1 MINQSTI
8 DTLKQMRFSA
18 MAKEL
23 ESQLSDPDTY
33 SSLGFEERIA
43 LLVDAE
49 WNRRQANK
57 LAKCI
62 RDAGFS
68 APNACMEEIGS
79 GKTYIACALGNAAC
93 RKFKKVR
100 YVRLPELL
108 EELNVAKGTGE
119 FRKTI
124 ASYLKVDLLI
134 LDEWLIRPLVQQESY
149 NLLEVVEARIKSQKG
164 SMIFCSQYHTDE
176 WYGRLDPASAEGSP
190 ISEAIMDRI
199 IHNAYDVFIDG
210 HVSMRKRHG
219 IQTSGEDGDGK

>member
-68 APNACMEEIGS
+68 APNACEYYGAAEPPVRCGESHLS
-79 GKTYIACALGNAAC
+79 GLTEPPID
-93 RKFKKVR
+93 
-100 YVRLPELL
+100 
-108 EELNVAKGTGE
+108 
-119 FRKTI
+119 
-124 ASYLKVDLLI
+124 SY
-134 LDEWLIRPLVQQESY
+134 
-149 NLLEVVEARIKSQKG
+149 
-164 SMIFCSQYHTDE
+164 
-176 WYGRLDPASAEGSP
+176 SA
-190 ISEAIMDRI
+190 
-199 IHNAYDVFIDG
+199 
-210 HVSMRKRHG
+210 
-219 IQTSGEDGDGK
+219 

>member
-68 APNACMEEIGS
+68 APNACMEEIEYHPDR
-79 GKTYIACALGNAAC
+79 KLDNTLHVHLAMLPAENLKKYVTYAFLSFWKN
-93 RKFKKVR
+93 
-100 YVRLPELL
+100 
-108 EELNVAKGTGE
+108 
-119 FRKTI
+119 
-124 ASYLKVDLLI
+124 
-134 LDEWLIRPLVQQESY
+134 
-149 NLLEVVEARIKSQKG
+149 
-164 SMIFCSQYHTDE
+164 
-176 WYGRLDPASAEGSP
+176 
-190 ISEAIMDRI
+190 
-199 IHNAYDVFIDG
+199 
-210 HVSMRKRHG
+210 
-219 IQTSGEDGDGK
+219 